1 MVAAPL
7 TKTAFALPPVVVRGV
22 LRVEIFGETQKVIGS
37 LPPPA
42 GRSLQRRWTVLLPV
56 IFISYSLSYLDRANF
71 SFGTAAGMSADLH
84 ISGVQNSLL
93 ASLFFLGYFLF
104 QIPGAAY
111 AQKYSA
117 KRLIFFGLIGWG
129 VLASATGLITDI
141 TLLYLDRFLLGVV
154 ESAVLPAMLILQARW
169 YLSAERARA
178 NTFLVLGNP
187 VTMLWMSLLSGY
199 LTQHLGWRLM
209 FVIEGAPPIL
219 WSLIWWWQVAD
230 HPRDASWLP
239 PTDRAWLEARL
250 AEEQRGIAPLRN
262 YAAAFKSPRVIA
274 LSAQYFLWSIGV
286 YGFVIWLPSILKTRD
301 TGMMEVGFLSAVPY
315 LAAVIGEITFATW
328 SDLSRHR
335 LPLVWPCLLVAAAA
349 FYGSY
354 LLGGSQFWLSFVL
367 LTVAGAMMYAPYGPF
382 FAHIAEVLPRNVI
395 GGAIALINSM
405 GALGSFVGAYGVG
418 MLNSITGSPGASY
431 LMMAAALVVSAAI
444 TFVLQKGATSSRPQS
459 RSTDSP

>member
-1 MVAAPL
+1 
-7 TKTAFALPPVVVRGV
+7 
-22 LRVEIFGETQKVIGS
+22 VIDDSPRRAGKS
-37 LPPPA
+37 L
-42 GRSLQRRWTVLLPV
+42 GRRWTVLLPV
-56 IFISYSLSYLDRANF
+56 IFVSYSLSYLDRANF

-84 ISGVQNSLL
+84 ISGAQNSLL

-129 VLASATGLITDI
+129 ILASATGLIADI
-141 TLLYLDRFLLGVV
+141 HLLYLDRFLLGVV

-199 LTQHLGWRLM
+199 LTQHLGWRMM

-219 WSLIWWWQVAD
+219 WALIWWWQVAD
-230 HPRDASWLP
+230 YPHEA
-239 PTDRAWLEARL
+239 AWLAPSDREWLETRL
-250 AEEQRGIAPLRN
+250 AEEQRGIVAMRN
-262 YAAAFKSPRVIA
+262 YGAAFKSPAVIA

-301 TGMMEVGFLSAVPY
+301 MGMTEVGYLSAVPY
-315 LAAVIGEITFATW
+315 LAAVVGEIVFATW
-328 SDLSRHR
+328 SDLSRLR
-335 LPLVWPCLLVAAAA
+335 LPLVWPGLLMAAAA
-349 FYGSY
+349 FYGSF
-354 LLGGSQFWLSFVL
+354 LLGSTHFWASFVL
-367 LTVAGAMMYAPYGPF
+367 LTIAGAMMYAPYGPF
-382 FAHIAEVLPRNVI
+382 FAHIAEVLPRNVV

-418 MLNSITGSPGASY
+418 RLNSMTGSPSASY

-444 TFVLQKGATSSRPQS
+444 TFGLQKARRVTVS
-459 RSTDSP
+459 

>member
-1 MVAAPL
+1 VIEL
-7 TKTAFALPPVVVRGV
+7 SNQRTGTS
-22 LRVEIFGETQKVIGS
+22 LR
-37 LPPPA
+37 
-42 GRSLQRRWTVLLPV
+42 RRWTVLLPV
-56 IFISYSLSYLDRANF
+56 IFVSYSLSYLDRANF

-84 ISGVQNSLL
+84 ISGAQSSLL

-129 VLASATGLITDI
+129 LLASATGLITNI
-141 TLLYLDRFLLGVV
+141 NLLYLDRFFLGVV
-154 ESAVLPAMLILQARW
+154 ESAVLPAMLILQSRW
-169 YLSAERARA
+169 YTRSERARA

-199 LTQHLGWRLM
+199 LTQHLGWRMM
-209 FVIEGAPPIL
+209 FVIEGLPPLL

-230 HPRDASWLP
+230 YPHQA
-239 PTDRAWLEARL
+239 AWLAAADREILETRL
-250 AEEQRGIAPLRN
+250 TEEQRAIAPVAN
-262 YAAAFKSPRVIA
+262 YTAAFKSPRVIA

-301 TGMMEVGFLSAVPY
+301 MGMMEVGFLSAVPY
-315 LAAVIGEITFATW
+315 LAAVVGEISFATW
-328 SDLSRHR
+328 SDLSRLR

-354 LLGGSQFWLSFVL
+354 LLGGAHFLTSFML
-367 LTVAGAMMYAPYGPF
+367 LTIAGAMMYAPYGPF
-382 FAHIAEVLPRNVI
+382 FAHIAEAVPRNVV

-444 TFVLQKGATSSRPQS
+444 TLMLQKAKA
-459 RSTDSP
+459 SPPPRAH